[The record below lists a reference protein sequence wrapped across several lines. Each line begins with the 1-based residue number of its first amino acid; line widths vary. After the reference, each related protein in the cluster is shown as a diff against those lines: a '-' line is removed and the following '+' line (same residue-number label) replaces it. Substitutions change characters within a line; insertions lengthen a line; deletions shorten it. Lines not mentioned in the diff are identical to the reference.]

1 MLIAKI
7 LRNDFLRKKSVTIV
21 VFAFMFLSAWL
32 VAGGSNLIVEL
43 SNALNGLFATAHA
56 PHFVQMHAGE
66 ISQAEID
73 RWAGANSLVAAQQ
86 SVEMITIDGAS
97 MVLGDSPTPEENSIM
112 DISIVQQN
120 DDFDFL
126 LDLDNRIIQV
136 GPGEIGVPI
145 YFMQEKQ
152 LKIGDNV
159 RLSNLPF
166 EMNFTIAAFV
176 RDAQMNP
183 AIIHSKRFVVNGADY
198 AELAGH
204 FQEKEYLIEFLLT
217 DAGRVDE
224 FSAAYL
230 SSDLPKKGPTVDES
244 LFKAL
249 NALTDGI
256 VAGVVIVLSLLLMV
270 IAILCLRFTMLA
282 TIEEDYREIGVMK
295 AVGIAQADIKRIY
308 LSKYIAMGALASLL
322 GYLASLVSHRYLA
335 ANILLYIG
343 QAPKS
348 LLQYAIPFV
357 AAAGIAL
364 IVVLACLLIL
374 RRVNRITAVE
384 ALRSGGTSE
393 SLKNINFL
401 RLGNSRILDIN
412 VLLGLRD
419 VVQRFRMFALLCFV
433 FFFCACI
440 VIIPI
445 HFLTTM
451 TSPTFI
457 AYMGIGQS
465 DIRIDLRQSEEIVDR
480 FERMITAIAS
490 DPEVER
496 FAPMITSQFKMVL
509 GNGEVEAINIETGD
523 FTLFPLDYLD
533 GVAPQNEGEIALSYL
548 KAQDMEKGVGDSVT
562 LLANGREQALEVS
575 GIYQDVTNGG
585 RTAKAVLPTA
595 LPLEPENA
603 LWYTINLD
611 LKSADKRAAGKINKK
626 VQAYSSAFA
635 PARVTDLEGYVAQTL
650 GNTIAQLQK
659 VTLVAVV
666 AGLLVSVLMT
676 ALFLKMLIAKDGS
689 QIAIMKSLGFSLG
702 NIRVQYLTKTFFLLL
717 IGILLGTIFANTTG
731 QRLVSMLWSFMG
743 AAQIHFIIDPIQA
756 YLLFPLLLLLTVS
769 VTTVISIAGIKETSI
784 IQMITE

>member
-1 MLIAKI
+1 MLVAKI
-7 LRNDFLRKKSVTIV
+7 LKKDFLRKKSITIV
-21 VFAFMFLSAWL
+21 VIAFMFLSAWL

-43 SNALNGLFATAHA
+43 SNSLNSLFATAQV

-66 ISQAEID
+66 IDQAEID
-73 RWAGANSLVAAQQ
+73 HWAAANSLAKAQQ
-86 SVEMITIDGAS
+86 TVEMITVDGAS
-97 MVLGDSPTPEENSIM
+97 IVLGDSPTAEENSIM
-112 DISIVQQN
+112 DISLVQQN
-120 DDFDFL
+120 DAFDFL

-136 GPGEIGVPI
+136 ASGYIAVPI

-159 RLSNLPF
+159 RISNLPF
-166 EMNFTIAAFV
+166 EMDFTIAAFV

-183 AIIHSKRFVVNGADY
+183 AIVHSKRFVVHADDY
-198 AELAGH
+198 AKVAGH

-217 DAGRVDE
+217 DADRMDE

-230 SSDLPKKGPTVDES
+230 SSDLPKKGPSVDAT
-244 LFKAL
+244 LFKTL

-256 VAGVVIVLSLLLMV
+256 VAGVVIVLSLLLMI

-282 TIEEDYREIGVMK
+282 TIEEDFREIGVMK
-295 AVGIAQADIKRIY
+295 AIGIAQGDIKRIY
-308 LSKYIAMGALASLL
+308 LSKYIAMGVFASLL
-322 GYLASLVSHRYLA
+322 GYLASLVRHRYMA
-335 ANILLYIG
+335 AKILLYIG
-343 QAPKS
+343 HASKS
-348 LLQYAIPFV
+348 LLQQAIPAV

-364 IVVLACLLIL
+364 IVVLACLVIL
-374 RRVNRITAVE
+374 RRVDRIAAVE
-384 ALRSGGTSE
+384 ALRSGGMGE
-393 SLKNINFL
+393 SVNNIKFL
-401 RLGNSRILDIN
+401 RLGQSRVLDIN
-412 VLLGLRD
+412 ILLGLRD
-419 VVQRFRMFALLCFV
+419 VVQRFRMFGSLCFV
-433 FFFCACI
+433 FFFGACI

-480 FERMITAIAS
+480 FERMIATIAN

-496 FAPMITSQFKMVL
+496 FAPMITSQFKLVL
-509 GNGEVEAINIETGD
+509 SNGEIETINIETGD

-548 KAQDMEKGVGDSVT
+548 KAQDMDKGVGDSLT
-562 LLANGREQALEVS
+562 LLANGQEQALKVS

-595 LPLEPENA
+595 LSFDPENA

-611 LKSADKRAAGKINKK
+611 LTSPDKIPEK
-626 VQAYSSAFA
+626 VQEYSTAFA

-650 GNTIAQLQK
+650 GNTIAQLEK
-659 VTLVAVV
+659 VTLIAIA

-676 ALFLKMLIAKDGS
+676 ALFLKMLIARDGS
-689 QIAIMKSLGFSLG
+689 QIAIMNGLGFSLRH
-702 NIRVQYLTKTFFLLL
+702 IRIQYLTKTLFLLAV
-717 IGILLGTIFANTTG
+717 GIFLGTVFANTAG
-731 QRLVSMLWSFMG
+731 QRLVSLLWAFMG
-743 AAQIHFIIDPIQA
+743 AAQISFVIDPIQA
-756 YLLFPLLLLLTVS
+756 YLLLPLLLMLTVS
-769 VTTVISIAGIKETSI
+769 ITTVISITGIKETSI
-784 IQMITE
+784 IQMISE